1 MKKAKISKFL
11 LVAIMV
17 ATLAVSMFALT
28 ACPAHTHEYG
38 EWTVVQN
45 ATCTVDGLE
54 ERVCSGCTEDTEG
67 HKETR
72 PITASGH
79 NDTVVSNTA
88 TYNSEGIITYECS
101 NTGCDRSYTENSN
114 KLGVPAIMQGT
125 WISYD
130 MYGDMDITISADNVQ
145 VFGLEIIAW
154 DGNDGTIEIEGYFDY
169 NENDQYDVGEDYAL
183 ELAVTIAQDG
193 SSLQAVIGDGADEM
207 EFEYVKKPEVLGQNG
222 AIAFAD
228 VYQGGWYLYEDG
240 INTDVEMI
248 ITQNGITIAGEAVT
262 NLAVADVVISGVN
275 MGGYTFTYG
284 EEDVYITRP
293 YDNMLMMVFDY
304 SSSEDMY
311 YFTFIRKSIL
321 TEIDEDYHGE
331 WLSDESDMEMALV
344 IDNYTVTMIFMG
356 GNYQISMYELVELA
370 NGGYEIYY
378 SSMVLGS
385 ILLNQD
391 GTLTFVMYGETEAEN
406 MTYVL
411 SKEQDGGDQG
421 GEGGEG
427 NLIDDKFVGTWNGLS
442 NMGIGE
448 CVVVV
453 TENSITVDGEEATEI
468 TSGGTAYG
476 EGYCFTIDG
485 VSYELMVVV
494 EGAEEAYI
502 LINWGTSEM
511 FVLTKGSADSGV
523 VIANEFVGT
532 WVGESDLGT
541 TYTVEITT
549 EGITVNG
556 NEATNI
562 QPKEDQF
569 GGFTFEC
576 DSVSYAMDAP
586 NGDGIFLAI
595 GEDDVAFL
603 EKQGGGEFGAIDAS
617 FVGTW
622 FAYDGENTYNIEIT
636 SSSVTFNGVEATDL
650 QDASTEW
657 WDGITFMVN
666 GVKYGIT
673 IYGAEPCLEFYVLDG
688 SDWEL
693 NEAEFAYLFEFVGLT
708 SVSFDSNYVGIWEGT
723 SDYDSSIEYTV
734 VITANSITINGSEA
748 VSVNNNGGIYE
759 IICANNIV
767 YKVTQFNIYLNVSNV
782 IAGDDAY
789 LELTGSVPETPS
801 VAIDAQYEG
810 TYTGT
815 DYYDNT
821 ITYTVVITT
830 SGVTINGNELTG
842 ITVETA
848 AGGAAYIIKGAAAN
862 NNYEIMFY
870 MGTAE
875 LSVYTSGTMT
885 GYAALTKQTG
895 NEPGGPSVA
904 IDEKYQDYWWH
915 DAPAGDGNF
924 YVLDISA
931 DEIILNVGGPGNPM
945 GTDYTATN
953 LTELVDG
960 YSFVANGITYT
971 MVWSEGN
978 WLTLS
983 FSGYTLTLQ
992 CTTSYDPA
1000 GPATEISF
1008 EYRGAWEGES
1018 ELMVYFTVVIT
1029 DSTITVNGVEATG
1042 IVESNDGMW
1051 SGYSF
1056 VVGVDDAFIMT
1067 AMDGLYL
1074 LIGDDEVFLEPMGGA
1089 VTPDPTTIS
1098 ETYRGTWEGT
1108 GVSVVMTETTISLN
1122 GTLADEWEQTPDGG
1136 YKFYI
1141 GEDSYLTW
1149 YNPDSGKLYFMNCL
1163 TFVEQNLT
1171 KNTEATTPSITIN
1184 SALVGNWTCTTDKG
1198 TLYTIVVTANSI
1210 TLNGVEA
1217 TNIVVH
1223 EEYSVGYKFEVNG
1236 VQYWIYEGRR
1246 AGTYLFDVYTLSG
1259 EDWENTDYGT
1269 MTKN

>member
-183 ELAVTIAQDG
+183 ELAVTIARDG

-427 NLIDDKFVGTWNGLS
+427 NLIDDRFVGTWNGLS

-511 FVLTKGSADSGV
+511 FELTKGSADSGV

-603 EKQGGGEFGAIDAS
+603 EKQGGGEFGAIDA
-617 FVGTW
+617 
-622 FAYDGENTYNIEIT
+622 
-636 SSSVTFNGVEATDL
+636 
-650 QDASTEW
+650 
-657 WDGITFMVN
+657 
-666 GVKYGIT
+666 
-673 IYGAEPCLEFYVLDG
+673 
-688 SDWEL
+688 
-693 NEAEFAYLFEFVGLT
+693 
-708 SVSFDSNYVGIWEGT
+708 
-723 SDYDSSIEYTV
+723 
-734 VITANSITINGSEA
+734 
-748 VSVNNNGGIYE
+748 
-759 IICANNIV
+759 
-767 YKVTQFNIYLNVSNV
+767 
-782 IAGDDAY
+782 
-789 LELTGSVPETPS
+789 
-801 VAIDAQYEG
+801 QYEG

-842 ITVETA
+842 ITVETE

-1122 GTLADEWEQTPDGG
+1122 GTLADEWVQTSDGG

-1184 SALVGNWTCTTDKG
+1184 SALVGTWTCTIDG
-1198 TLYTIVVTANSI
+1198 LGSYTIVVTANSI

-1223 EEYSVGYKFEVNG
+1223 EDYSVGYKFEVNG

-1246 AGTYLFDVYTLSG
+1246 AGTYMFDVYTHNG
-1259 EDWENTDYGT
+1259 EDWVYDNGEQI
-1269 MTKN
+1269 TKNQ

>member
-130 MYGDMDITISADNVQ
+130 MYGEMDITISADGVQ
-145 VFGLEIIAW
+145 VLGFKIIAW

-169 NENDQYDVGEDYAL
+169 NENDQYDVDEDYAL
-183 ELAVTIAQDG
+183 ELAVTIARDG

-222 AIAFAD
+222 AIVFAD

-344 IDNYTVTMIFMG
+344 IDDYTVTMIFMG

-453 TENSITVDGEEATEI
+453 TEDSIIVDGEEATEI
-468 TSGGTAYG
+468 TAGSTTYG

-485 VSYELMVVV
+485 VSYEIMCIA
-494 EGAEEAYI
+494 EGSEEAYI

-532 WVGESDLGT
+532 WVGESELGE
-541 TYTVEITT
+541 TYTIIITT

-556 NEATNI
+556 EEATNI
-562 QPKEDQF
+562 QPKDDEL

-586 NGDGIFLAI
+586 MGDGIYLAI
-595 GEDDVAFL
+595 GEDDEAFL

-650 QDASTEW
+650 QDASTQW

-673 IYGAEPCLEFYVLDG
+673 IYSAEPCLEFYVLDG

-801 VAIDAQYEG
+801 VSIDAQYEG

-821 ITYTVVITT
+821 ITHTVVITT

-1259 EDWENTDYGT
+1259 EDWENTDFGT